1 MNKICT
7 SIEQSQKLIDLGIDI
22 NTADMRYGYIAPY
35 DFSDRMYEGGYDP
48 TPYHKDFFIKNPMF
62 SMEEYDG
69 ELYAWSLTA
78 LLNIIPKRIK
88 DFNILQIGIAEKVFS
103 IWYDEIGY
111 GVNTELP
118 DITMEFSVDA
128 CYEMILKLHELKML

>member
-7 SIEQSQKLIDLGIDI
+7 SIEQSQKLIELGVDV
-22 NTADMRYGYIAPY
+22 NTADMCYRYRW
-35 DFSDRMYEGGYDP
+35 FNNN
-48 TPYHKDFFIKNPMF
+48 FILLPWIEQAKEPITG
-62 SMEEYDG
+62 DIP
-69 ELYAWSLTA
+69 AWSFTA

-88 DFNILQIGIAEKVFS
+88 DFNILQIGIDEKVFS